1 MSVKPKHKKVLLIVS
16 SVILVLCLI
25 PMPMRLK
32 DGGTVMYC
40 AVLYK
45 VVVWHQLRPAEENQ
59 SELYRVGVDFYP
71 FPFNLFRP

>member
-1 MSVKPKHKKVLLIVS
+1 MKSKPKRKKVLLIVLS
-16 SVILVLCLI
+16 IILVLCLI

-45 VVVWHQLRPAEENQ
+45 VVVWHQMLPVGENQ
-59 SELYRVGVDFYP
+59 SDIYREGINFYP
-71 FPFNLFRP
+71 FPINFFKP